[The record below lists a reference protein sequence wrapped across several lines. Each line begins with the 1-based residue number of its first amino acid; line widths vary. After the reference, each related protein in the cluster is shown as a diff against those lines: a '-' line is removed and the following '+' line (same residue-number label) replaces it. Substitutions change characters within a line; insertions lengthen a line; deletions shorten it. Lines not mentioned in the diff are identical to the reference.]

1 MRRLLAAQF
10 PRWADRTLEPVASA
24 GTDNALFRLGEDLV
38 VRLPKEAK
46 AASQATKEQ
55 AWLPRLS
62 PHLPLA
68 VPAPIATGAPTKGYP
83 RPWSVCRWLD
93 GRDAWTAPPAD
104 PIQVG
109 EALGA
114 FVAALQ
120 RLDATDGPASGEQ
133 NSWRGVPLRI
143 LDRTAK
149 RSIAGIS
156 DLLDAERLTAIW
168 GAALAAPRHPG
179 RPTWIHGDLH
189 PGNLLVEGGRL
200 TAVIDFGLLG
210 VGDPAADVMAA
221 WSVVPAEGR
230 RAFHEMLRPDAA
242 TWTRARGWAVYAGAV
257 ALSYYRERNP
267 ILAAISRRTLEAV
280 LAD

>member
-1 MRRLLAAQF
+1 MLAAQH
-10 PRWADRTLEPVASA
+10 PRWAGLPLTPVASA
-24 GTDNALFRLGEDLV
+24 GTDNALFRLGDDLV
-38 VRLPKEAK
+38 VRLPKEAR
-46 AASQATKEQ
+46 AASQGVKEQ

-62 PHLPLA
+62 TQLPLA
-68 VPAPIATGAPTKGYP
+68 IPAPVATGAPGAGFP
-83 RPWSVCRWLD
+83 WGWSVCRWLD
-93 GRDAWTAPPAD
+93 GRDAWTTPPDD
-104 PIQVG
+104 PIHTG

-120 RLDATDGPASGEQ
+120 RIDAAGGPASGEQ

-143 LDRTAK
+143 LDRTAR
-149 RSIAGIS
+149 RSIAGIA

-168 GAALAAPRHPG
+168 AAALAAPRHAGP
-179 RPTWIHGDLH
+179 PTWIHGDLH
-189 PGNLLVEGGRL
+189 PGNLLVGDGRL

-210 VGDPAADVMAA
+210 VGDPAADLMAA

-230 RAFHEMLRPDAA
+230 QAFRAAVEPDAA
-242 TWTRARGWAVYAGAV
+242 AWTRARGWAVYAGAV

-267 ILAAISRRTLEAV
+267 TLAAISRRTLEAV